1 MTIKASTLAWL
12 LLLALTAF
20 SVGIAD
26 IADTRLAGAA
36 VLVPVLLATLL
47 KGHIVIDAFMG
58 LRRAPLLWRGVV
70 IGWLL
75 AVVGLVAFAF
85 RISQI

>member
-20 SVGIAD
+20 SAG